1 MGSSGM
7 RVLHISTWNIQCG
20 IATYCDNLVKALAA
34 SGVENDVF
42 PICPHQW
49 TSALPRDVD
58 QLNSDIL
65 AAAADADVVHVQH
78 EHGLF
83 GIANGSGYAAKQYG
97 RILRGLRGLGKP
109 VVTTF
114 HTELISPSPAQRMH
128 KLNGFIRDW
137 MRHRKW
143 RARVAHQ
150 FGVRRGEARAIVHS
164 ARTRYAFAR
173 AGLPID
179 SIHFMPHACLPQ
191 RQFKIDRYK
200 AKSLLKIPG
209 HCKLLTIFGF
219 VGRYKGHDLAVNALK
234 QLPEDYRLAICGGAH
249 PESRDD
255 FLTHLMSQIKE
266 AGLQDRVTITGW
278 LPTESAEL
286 YYAATDICLAPYRA
300 DSGLSASGA
309 LTWALSSNRPI
320 IASKIDAF
328 QPIQRESG
336 AMMMITADALEELCW
351 AIQRLADDEVLQER
365 LVQAAG
371 NYVEKHSW
379 RKNAENTIQLYEQ
392 MLFQQGRRSGRPHS
406 DPVLVKIFAEDQ
418 GTGADQE
425 SEDSGT
431 AAKKIGAA

>member
-1 MGSSGM
+1 
-7 RVLHISTWNIQCG
+7 
-20 IATYCDNLVKALAA
+20 
-34 SGVENDVF
+34 
-42 PICPHQW
+42 
-49 TSALPRDVD
+49 
-58 QLNSDIL
+58 
-65 AAAADADVVHVQH
+65 
-78 EHGLF
+78 
-83 GIANGSGYAAKQYG
+83 
-97 RILRGLRGLGKP
+97 
-109 VVTTF
+109 
-114 HTELISPSPAQRMH
+114 
-128 KLNGFIRDW
+128 
-137 MRHRKW
+137 
-143 RARVAHQ
+143 
-150 FGVRRGEARAIVHS
+150 
-164 ARTRYAFAR
+164 
-173 AGLPID
+173 
-179 SIHFMPHACLPQ
+179 MPHACLPQ

-209 HCKLLTIFGF
+209 HAKLLTIFGF

-255 FLTHLMSQIKE
+255 FLTRLMCQIKE
-266 AGLQDRVTITGW
+266 AGLEDRVTITGW

-418 GTGADQE
+418 GAGADQE
-425 SEDSGT
+425 SEDSG
-431 AAKKIGAA
+431 AAAEKTDAA